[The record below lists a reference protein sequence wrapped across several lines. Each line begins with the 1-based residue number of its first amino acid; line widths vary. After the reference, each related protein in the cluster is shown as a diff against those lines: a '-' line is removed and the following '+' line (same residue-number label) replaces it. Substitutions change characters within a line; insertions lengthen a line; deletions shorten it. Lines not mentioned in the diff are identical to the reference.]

1 MISSDVNDVH
11 DRHHHRAQKSLL
23 HGERTQR
30 EEKERNASSPP
41 RVIYTPRVKEEQ
53 RENKSQRFPQ
63 GKFVFCA
70 TQREKRNARIL
81 KLLRS
86 TRLIKRTLAFGTF
99 VETNDDSFSSSFS
112 SRIFV
117 SLAIFMYVFST
128 LTNLAQ
134 KKREKSRGL
143 A

>member
-1 MISSDVNDVH
+1 MN

-41 RVIYTPRVKEEQ
+41 RVIYTTRVKEEQ
-53 RENKSQRFPQ
+53 RENKSQRFQ

-70 TQREKRNARIL
+70 TQREKRNTRIL

-117 SLAIFMYVFST
+117 SLAIFIYVFST
-128 LTNLAQ
+128 LTNLKA
-134 KKREKSRGL
+134 KRRKERRVEDLLKP
-143 A
+143 

>member
-1 MISSDVNDVH
+1 M
-11 DRHHHRAQKSLL
+11 
-23 HGERTQR
+23 
-30 EEKERNASSPP
+30 
-41 RVIYTPRVKEEQ
+41 IYTTRVKEEQ
-53 RENKSQRFPQ
+53 RENKSQRFQ

-70 TQREKRNARIL
+70 TQREKRNTRIL

-117 SLAIFMYVFST
+117 SLAIFIYVFST
-128 LTNLAQ
+128 LTNSAEE
-134 KKREKSRGL
+134 KREEERTCLNPNSLQNPKHFFVRSVSYFFKNPSCRRQNSSRFIHHN
-143 A
+143 